1 VWSDVPE
8 AIFVNAHAASNCIK
22 DKDKFQL
29 NTTTMHEMCIDQIR
43 EDISRLITHW
53 CQGMRLMSTCS
64 WGKSARRRKP
74 TNWGTTSAA
83 ITSSIGGL
91 RSARQIHKMA
101 QQCMH
106 HNLKTCD
113 SYINIQKEQWN
124 KSYLWKVASEIESWL
139 LVVWPDPQS
148 TPLLP
153 WPGRSPTAAVTNPDK
168 QIRDMMAIYARDSSC
183 RYRKTTPVP

>member
-1 VWSDVPE
+1 LLKWRLRFATAEVGQSPSCIPQHRQFGSIRKLRQQRYQSTMTKYKIPAFWGVTSDISQSPNSLLTDIITGGTE
-8 AIFVNAHAASNCIK
+8 
-22 DKDKFQL
+22 QL
-29 NTTTMHEMCIDQIR
+29 NKD
-43 EDISRLITHW
+43 W
-53 CQGMRLMSTCS
+53 YCS

-113 SYINIQKEQWN
+113 SYINIQKEQ
-124 KSYLWKVASEIESWL
+124 
-139 LVVWPDPQS
+139 
-148 TPLLP
+148 
-153 WPGRSPTAAVTNPDK
+153 
-168 QIRDMMAIYARDSSC
+168 
-183 RYRKTTPVP
+183 